1 MTYEP
6 AVLADDTAG
15 TAGAARDGVF
25 VLCAGRS
32 GSTLLRYL
40 LDSHPEL
47 ACPAES
53 LVGQVCRSVH
63 QVWKE
68 VAGTGPPSG
77 PDGRALA
84 RGVVD
89 EVMRQYLAQRG
100 KQVWC
105 EKSLTSV
112 PNLDDI
118 TATFPGARY
127 VCLYRHAMDMIA
139 SGLEASRWGYGHFGF
154 RSHVQRRPENVVA
167 ALAEYWADR
176 TEQILELER
185 AGRFATIRV
194 TYEELVTSPRAAL
207 GTVLE
212 FIGVRHED
220 GLVDDLVSGALSRGH
235 SEGLQDYKVGFTDTV
250 HTNSLGGGRTV
261 PIRVLDR
268 TLRER
273 VNELLAELG
282 YTLIDSDWNV
292 GNGPLRKDL
301 ADGSEAARQQA
312 EGLLGLVARRM
323 DSGPG
328 PVPRAALRIADP
340 AGGLS
345 YLDLATARVSR
356 TRPDDS
362 PAVWATNSTVLRQLI
377 RGQLDLAQA
386 VRWHLLRRLGP
397 DGGPTAPG
405 SRAVRLEEQFLGL
418 IFAAPRSRAAD

>member
-6 AVLADDTAG
+6 AVLAADATG
-15 TAGAARDGVF
+15 TAPAAREGVF

-63 QVWKE
+63 RVWKE
-68 VAGTGPPSG
+68 VAGAGPPSG
-77 PDGRALA
+77 PDGRVLA

-118 TATFPGARY
+118 TATFPRARY

-154 RSHVQRRPENVVA
+154 RSHVERRPENLVA

-176 TEQILELER
+176 TQRILELER
-185 AGRFATIRV
+185 AGRFATIRL
-194 TYEELVTSPRAAL
+194 TYEDLVTSPRDAL
-207 GTVLE
+207 GAVLE
-212 FIGVRHED
+212 FIGVRREAA
-220 GLVDDLVSGALSRGH
+220 LVDDLVSGSLSHGH
-235 SEGLQDYKVGFTDTV
+235 SEGLQDYKVGFTSAV
-250 HTNSLGGGRTV
+250 HTSSLGGGRTV

-273 VNELLAELG
+273 VNELLGELG
-282 YTLIDSDWNV
+282 YTLIDSAWNV

-301 ADGSEAARQQA
+301 ADGSEAARHQA
-312 EGLLGLVARRM
+312 EALLGLVARRM
-323 DSGPG
+323 NGGPR
-328 PVPRAALRIADP
+328 PVPSAALRIADP

-345 YLDLATARVSR
+345 YLDLATARISR
-356 TRPDDS
+356 ARPDGH
-362 PAVWATNSTVLRQLI
+362 PAIWATNSTVLRQLI
-377 RGQLDLAQA
+377 HGQLDIAHA
-386 VRWHLLRRLGP
+386 VRWHLMRRLGP
-397 DGGPTAPG
+397 DGGPASAG
-405 SRAVRLEEQFLGL
+405 RAVRLEEQFLGL
-418 IFAAPRSRAAD
+418 IFAPPRGSAAD